1 MKFFKNLLV
10 AFAFISV
17 FCGCRKGKIVS
28 SVEKENLFELNYG
41 TFEDELNVFNMSSA
55 GNINTSI
62 SMQDGFFYI
71 LNGESKKIMEMNSY
85 GDLLALYY
93 NPQENPRPSFSENA
107 SDINSTRTAV
117 PYSFNEVSKIA
128 VDSRKYLYAVDK
140 LPLNRQETDP
150 KTNQVLSQIIVRFDD
165 SKKYMNYIGQQG
177 PGGTP
182 FPYIKNIFTTDK
194 NELVVLC
201 TTSSGA
207 VVYWFSMNGFLMY
220 TIPIEKE
227 NVPNPFAE
235 EKAETF
241 FSLENIVPD
250 YKDRKLYL
258 KVDYFTS
265 YIDESSRVQSGV
277 EYITTLIH
285 PFDVENNLYDFPIT
299 VPPYDEPISEG
310 FSKETFEIPYDF
322 LGITDSGWLYFIVST
337 DDGFSLQ
344 MVQSNGQRILKRKI
358 SLDRES
364 CLYYSFNL
372 SREGIIS
379 ALIVKKEKAY
389 VCWWRIDSLIQAVIK
404 N

>member
-150 KTNQVLSQIIVRFDD
+150 KTNQVF
-165 SKKYMNYIGQQG
+165 
-177 PGGTP
+177 GG
-182 FPYIKNIFTTDK
+182 I
-194 NELVVLC
+194 LL
-201 TTSSGA
+201 
-207 VVYWFSMNGFLMY
+207 FSYLF
-220 TIPIEKE
+220 
-227 NVPNPFAE
+227 FA
-235 EKAETF
+235 
-241 FSLENIVPD
+241 I
-250 YKDRKLYL
+250 
-258 KVDYFTS
+258 
-265 YIDESSRVQSGV
+265 
-277 EYITTLIH
+277 
-285 PFDVENNLYDFPIT
+285 
-299 VPPYDEPISEG
+299 
-310 FSKETFEIPYDF
+310 
-322 LGITDSGWLYFIVST
+322 
-337 DDGFSLQ
+337 
-344 MVQSNGQRILKRKI
+344 
-358 SLDRES
+358 
-364 CLYYSFNL
+364 
-372 SREGIIS
+372 
-379 ALIVKKEKAY
+379 
-389 VCWWRIDSLIQAVIK
+389 
-404 N
+404 

>member
-1 MKFFKNLLV
+1 MQ
-10 AFAFISV
+10 
-17 FCGCRKGKIVS
+17 RK
-28 SVEKENLFELNYG
+28 
-41 TFEDELNVFNMSSA
+41 
-55 GNINTSI
+55 
-62 SMQDGFFYI
+62 
-71 LNGESKKIMEMNSY
+71 
-85 GDLLALYY
+85 
-93 NPQENPRPSFSENA
+93 
-107 SDINSTRTAV
+107 
-117 PYSFNEVSKIA
+117 
-128 VDSRKYLYAVDK
+128 K
-140 LPLNRQETDP
+140 L
-150 KTNQVLSQIIVRFDD
+150 K
-165 SKKYMNYIGQQG
+165 
-177 PGGTP
+177 
-182 FPYIKNIFTTDK
+182 
-194 NELVVLC
+194 
-201 TTSSGA
+201 
-207 VVYWFSMNGFLMY
+207 
-220 TIPIEKE
+220 
-227 NVPNPFAE
+227 
-235 EKAETF
+235 TF

>member
-207 VVYWFSMNGFLMY
+207 VVYWFSMDGFLMY

-285 PFDVENNLYDFPIT
+285 PFDVEQIDAILEHLLSISDNNKEVLLYL
-299 VPPYDEPISEG
+299 
-310 FSKETFEIPYDF
+310 KEIE
-322 LGITDSGWLYFIVST
+322 
-337 DDGFSLQ
+337 
-344 MVQSNGQRILKRKI
+344 
-358 SLDRES
+358 
-364 CLYYSFNL
+364 NL
-372 SREGIIS
+372 
-379 ALIVKKEKAY
+379 KKEI
-389 VCWWRIDSLIQAVIK
+389 RLERD
-404 N
+404 